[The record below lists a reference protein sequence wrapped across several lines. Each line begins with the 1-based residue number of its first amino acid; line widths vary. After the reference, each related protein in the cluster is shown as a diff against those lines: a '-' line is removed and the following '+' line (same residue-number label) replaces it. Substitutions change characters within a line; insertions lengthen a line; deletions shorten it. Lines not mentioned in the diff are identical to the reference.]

1 MSIKEIKDRLTNRFA
16 NRGPKDFAKR
26 PDGGTSCYR
35 PFQKRSTAAEENG
48 TTVDQIPY
56 AHTGFTGMN
65 PPSEEGTFSSR
76 PGQNE
81 SETPYNAFGGYGA
94 PLTQNT
100 APRNETGYRN
110 NGAQDNISYMPGVFS
125 QAGTGIG
132 ATVETVNI
140 VTMTSLRSCYDAIA
154 SMKNGEILI
163 LSMDAIANDGEV
175 TRCQDM
181 LAGAAF
187 TLGCTVRPLA
197 GTRMILVAPAS
208 VRILPAERERVQ
220 PLWQPQPVYAQPAAP
235 AADQPRQRRAVQNY
249 DLYGN
254 TSAGVNPYTGRTPVT
269 AGEYTNYGG
278 YGY

>member
-1 MSIKEIKDRLTNRFA
+1 MSIKDIKDRLVSRFG
-16 NRGPKDFAKR
+16 NRGPKDFARR

-35 PFQKRSTAAEENG
+35 PFQKKSTAAEENG
-48 TTVDQIPY
+48 MAAERIQY

-65 PPSEEGTFSSR
+65 PPSEEGTFSSG
-76 PGQNE
+76 PMQNE

-94 PLTQNT
+94 PLTQN
-100 APRNETGYRN
+100 AAQGNETGYN
-110 NGAQDNISYMPGVFS
+110 YGPKDNISYMPGMQSREGTFS
-125 QAGTGIG
+125 ET
-132 ATVETVNI
+132 TVETVNI

-220 PLWQPQPVYAQPAAP
+220 QVWQPQPVYTQPAAAA

-254 TSAGVNPYTGRTPVT
+254 AAAGMNPYTGRTPVT
-269 AGEYTNYGG
+269 AGEYSNYGG